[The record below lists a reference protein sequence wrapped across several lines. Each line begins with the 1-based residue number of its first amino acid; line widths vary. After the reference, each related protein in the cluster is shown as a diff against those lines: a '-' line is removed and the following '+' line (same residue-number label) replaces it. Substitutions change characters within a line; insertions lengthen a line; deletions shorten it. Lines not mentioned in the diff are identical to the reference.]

1 MCSLFKGVCVEFL
14 LKSCEDVRFSFVT
27 KSGFFKG
34 NMSIGS
40 FKNEYHS
47 QIFLPVS

>member
-1 MCSLFKGVCVEFL
+1 MCSFFKGVAVEFL
-14 LKSCEDVRFSFVT
+14 LKSCEDVRLSFVT

-40 FKNEYHS
+40 FKKEYHI
-47 QIFLPVS
+47 QILLPVS